1 MRARWPFPGAGA
13 DSAALTVSDGLL
25 RAIDVGKNI
34 AIPGAVDLVATIAGL
49 VDHLIVENAAMTVQ
63 DPTRLTGTLKNP
75 KRPAVELTFRSN
87 LHAGMRITVGGAGPA
102 GSTLVSDV
110 VQVVDATTIILAD
123 ATSAAVNNVEVIL
136 NDPDRVALSNYARR
150 DVSDLTVDLGDRS
163 VDDATVRIGG
173 RGLES
178 ATARFSSLDLDK
190 EVTIQAAGLFVTT
203 IQSVDSP
210 TQATLTAPAQR
221 AVENVQADVWKT
233 DSRPGLELLL
243 EALPSL
249 HVESAEIV
257 FGPGVYDF
265 TRVPNL
271 PGSVNAA
278 IGLRDVSNL
287 TLRGAGAGAT
297 ILRLMPNQDLSKPD
311 THVIETVDCR
321 NLTLRDLSV
330 HGAYLTMGNTNEQV
344 HGITINQGSEDIVVE
359 HVRVFQSAGD
369 GIRLLGR
376 PEDTEHGIP
385 ANKVRRIWVEGC
397 RIIQNKRTGVAFQR
411 AVELVWVRNCHI
423 EMSPPSSDACLD
435 FEPSGNSAPTDII
448 IQSNIMVHDT
458 PAIAVSISGI
468 SGPDRTRRVNFT
480 DNILLGGQL
489 FSTDVDQLT
498 IQDNMVLVPAGA
510 RAGNRIPLHIQ
521 RGGDSVLITGN
532 LLVDENAETEA
543 VLVVSEVN
551 QRPVDRAIIANNLCF
566 ARSGTGIRV
575 SSSEDVAVEGNLV
588 VATGSCAVEIVL
600 QSTPTS
606 LERVAARGNDITVE
620 GPGSWDTG
628 ILLNARAE
636 SPAQDVSV
644 VDNSV
649 HGAVEGVRFHGSGFQ
664 QTPVCALNRVDA
676 TVPSPLVGLDQLPAK
691 AVLVGGAASRGGV
704 APGTGAG
711 RFLVGLGDP
720 NQNNVVGNVGD
731 IYQRVDTTPGPRLF
745 VKNRTTSPV
754 PAGHPSRP
762 GPRTCS
768 TSVAARPCTRSHR
781 AADGQQPAEV
791 GTDTTVI
798 EA

>member
-1 MRARWPFPGAGA
+1 MALHVNDFGCVPDGRFLEQVSINAGA
-13 DSAALTVSDGLL
+13 AALTVSDGLL

-34 AIPGAVDLVATIAGL
+34 AIPGATDLVATIAGL
-49 VDHLIVENAAMTVQ
+49 VNHLIVENAAMTIG

-75 KRPAVELTFRSN
+75 KRPDVVLTFRDD
-87 LHAGMRITVGGAGPA
+87 LHEGMRITVAGAGPA

-110 VQVVDATTIILAD
+110 VEVVDATTIILAD
-123 ATSAAVNNVEVIL
+123 ATSAAVSNVKVIL
-136 NDPDRVALSNYARR
+136 NDPDLVALSNYARQ
-150 DVSDLTVDLGDRS
+150 DVSDVTVDLGDRS
-163 VDDATVRIGG
+163 VGDARMRIGG

-178 ATARFSSLDLDK
+178 ATARFSSLDLNK
-190 EVTIQAAGLFVTT
+190 QVTIQAAGLLVTT
-203 IQSVDSP
+203 IQSVTSP

-265 TRVPNL
+265 TRIPDL
-271 PGSVNAA
+271 PGLMDAA

-359 HVRVFQSAGD
+359 RVRVFQSAGD

-385 ANKVRRIWVEGC
+385 ANKVRRVWVEGC

-468 SGPDRTRRVNFT
+468 SGPDRTRRVNFS

-532 LLVDENAETEA
+532 LLVDENPETEA

-588 VATGSCAVEIVL
+588 VATGPCAVGIVL

-606 LERVAARGNDITVE
+606 LDRVAARGNDITVE

-628 ILLNARAE
+628 ILLNARKE
-636 SPAQDVSV
+636 SPALHVSV

-649 HGAVEGVRFHGSGFQ
+649 YGAVEGVRFHGSGLPVTGFE
-664 QTPVCALNRVDA
+664 QTPVCALNRVD
-676 TVPSPLVGLDQLPAK
+676 PSPLVDLDQFRPLVGLDQLPEK
-691 AVLVGGAASRGGV
+691 AVLVGGAASRGGK
-704 APGTGAG
+704 AAGTGAG

-745 VKNRTTSPV
+745 VKESD
-754 PAGHPSRP
+754 AQP
-762 GPRTCS
+762 GTGWAPK
-768 TSVAARPCTRSHR
+768 
-781 AADGQQPAEV
+781 
-791 GTDTTVI
+791 
-798 EA
+798 